1 MKLIHTS
8 THSAVESRL
17 DRLSSGRHR
26 RRLRRHETPAPSNS
40 PRGSA
45 PKKAA

>member
-17 DRLSSGRHR
+17 ERLAYGR
-26 RRLRRHETPAPSNS
+26 RRLQRRSSAPAPSDS
-40 PRGSA
+40 LRGT
-45 PKKAA
+45 PTNPKAA